1 MGFRAL
7 RALMLGV
14 SLVVTLG
21 LTGSHASH
29 AEDATPNM
37 QKIRIATVGARDV
50 ETTAELYRRYLRYD
64 IVERGAVPEALAAS
78 WGAPAVAGR
87 PYALLQGESG
97 DEVFLRVVE
106 VAVPED
112 YRAMTTWG
120 WNAIEIIVEDPD
132 AVHQRL
138 LESPFVH
145 VGGPDYLGGGTST
158 IRAVQF
164 TGPSQ
169 ELFYFTTET
178 GDRASSTLL
187 TPRVEI
193 DRPFIMV
200 VAGPD
205 ARALT
210 DFYVDTFGAREAFFM
225 TTPVAIIARAQG
237 LPEDHAFP
245 LALVRLAEFS
255 HSIEIDGYPE
265 SAGPRPVADGDLPPG
280 VAMSSFTVR
289 DLDAIDPT
297 LFITPPHRPGGR
309 AYGESRVATV
319 IGPAGELIELV
330 EAP

>member
-1 MGFRAL
+1 MGTRAWW
-7 RALMLGV
+7 ALALAM
-14 SLVVTLG
+14 SLVLTPG
-21 LTGSHASH
+21 LTGSPVSY
-29 AEDATPNM
+29 AEDASPNM
-37 QKIRIATVGARDV
+37 QKIKIATVGARDV
-50 ETTAELYRRYLRYD
+50 SATAALYRQHLRHA
-64 IVERGAVPEALAAS
+64 IVESGEISKALAAS
-78 WGAPAVAGR
+78 WGAPAMAGR

-106 VAVPED
+106 VTVPED

-132 AVHQRL
+132 ALYEYL
-138 LESPFVH
+138 LDSPFTH
-145 VGGPDYLGGGTST
+145 VGGPDYLGGGTSS

-178 GDRASSTLL
+178 GDRAASTLL
-187 TPRVEI
+187 TPRVDI

-210 DFYVDTFGAREAFFM
+210 DFYVETFGTREAFFM
-225 TTPVAIIARAQG
+225 ETPVAIIARAQG

-255 HSIEIDGYPE
+255 NSIEIDGYPR
-265 SAGPRPVADGDLPPG
+265 STGPRTVAEGELPPG

-289 DLDAIDPT
+289 DLDAIDPA
-297 LFITPPHRPGGR
+297 LFITPPLRPGGR
-309 AYGESRVATV
+309 AYGNSRVATV
-319 IGPAGELIELV
+319 IGPAGELIELI
-330 EAP
+330 ETP